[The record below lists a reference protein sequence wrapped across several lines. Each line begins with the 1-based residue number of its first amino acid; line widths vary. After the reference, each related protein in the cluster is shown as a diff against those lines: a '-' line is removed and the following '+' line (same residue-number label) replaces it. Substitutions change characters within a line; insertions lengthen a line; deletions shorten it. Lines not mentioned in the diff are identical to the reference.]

1 MLIAPLADTDPFHL
15 LRHQAVRDLAWCCL
29 SPPLLQELS
38 GSNAHILPLVDTNI
52 WPWLQAL
59 DKQPAALMN
68 ALAQV
73 KSTRLGI
80 YYETLWRF
88 YFTHSPQWQL
98 LAHNFPI
105 NRGKATLGAFDFLCR
120 HGDDYWHI
128 ETAVKFYLCDTLD
141 PQQAQDWHH
150 WIGPNSHDRF
160 DLKLA
165 RLRDHQLPL
174 HQTAEGKTALQQHF
188 PQADHWRS
196 GLCLQGY
203 LFSPAP
209 ATLSINQLT
218 SAEYIHSLPRAL
230 HSHASQALGF
240 WWYLRDFLTLI
251 ADTKLTN
258 AKFNWIVLEREQWF
272 SPVQL
277 PDVNLT
283 IEVEL
288 LSQQLM
294 HQLHQ
299 TKRPLMVAAVIESCL
314 ENDEKNIIWREQLR
328 GFVVPDDWPQN
339 HSNP

>member
-1 MLIAPLADTDPFHL
+1 MLIAPLADTNPFHL

-29 SPPLLQELS
+29 SPPLLQELP
-38 GSNAHILPLVDTNI
+38 GSNTQIFPLADIGI

-59 DKQPAALMN
+59 DKHPGPLLDALT
-68 ALAQV
+68 QI

-80 YYETLWRF
+80 YYESLWRF
-88 YFTHSPQWQL
+88 YFTHAPHWQL

-128 ETAVKFYLCDTLD
+128 ETAVKFYLCDTHD
-141 PQQAQDWHH
+141 PQQAQDWRH
-150 WIGPNSHDRF
+150 WIGPNSNDRF

-174 HQTAEGKTALQQHF
+174 HQTPEGHTALQQRF
-188 PQADHWRS
+188 PQAGQWRS

-218 SAEYIHSLPRAL
+218 SAEYIHSLPRVL

-251 ADTKLTN
+251 AATKPSSD
-258 AKFNWIVLEREQWF
+258 KFSWIILEREQWF
-272 SPVQL
+272 SPVQIL
-277 PDVNLT
+277 DVNLT
-283 IEVEL
+283 KEMEL
-288 LSQQLM
+288 LSQKLM

-299 TKRPLMVAAVIESCL
+299 TKRPLMLAAVIESCL
-314 ENDEKNIIWREQLR
+314 ENDEKNSIWREKLR
-328 GFVVPDDWPQN
+328 GFVVPNDWPQN